1 VSFSGVYFIDASVI
15 YSFSYNSAKHNLAGV
30 LVKRILPLI
39 RSLFLAFLIGSF
51 FSGCAIFGDPTE
63 LDDTKGWPAQRIY
76 EAGALAMADK
86 DYDKALGY
94 FKKLESR
101 FPHGK
106 YATQAKLEIIYAH
119 YKKDDPVSTLV
130 AADRFIKIHPN
141 HPNVDYA
148 YYLKGLATFNERGI
162 VEKLTKQQINDRD
175 PKALKLSFAAF
186 KDLTERYP
194 KSRYYKD
201 ATQRMVYIVNTLA
214 QHEMHVARYYMNRK
228 AYLAALN
235 RAKYVLEYYPKSDS
249 VEQALMT
256 MVSAYDYMDL
266 ADLKDDTVR
275 VLKTNYP
282 DNPLLS
288 GKLVEEERV
297 WWKFWDSL

>member
-1 VSFSGVYFIDASVI
+1 M
-15 YSFSYNSAKHNLAGV
+15 
-30 LVKRILPLI
+30 KRILPLI
-39 RSLFLAFLIGSF
+39 QSFFLALLVGTALT
-51 FSGCAIFGDPTE
+51 GCAIFGAPTE
-63 LDDTKGWPAQRIY
+63 LDDTKGWPAERIY
-76 EAGALAMADK
+76 EAGATAMSDK

-106 YATQAKLEIIYAH
+106 YATQAKLEIIYANF
-119 YKKDDPVSTLV
+119 KKDDPVSTLV
-130 AADRFIKIHPN
+130 AAERFIKIHPN

-162 VEKLTKQQINDRD
+162 LEKITKQNINDRD

-201 ATQRMVYIVNTLA
+201 ATQRMVFIVNTLA
-214 QHEMHVARYYMNRK
+214 QHEMHVARYYMDRK

-235 RAKYVLEYYPKSDS
+235 RAKYVLEYYPKSDA
-249 VEQALMT
+249 VEDALVT

-266 ADLKDDTVR
+266 TDLKEDSIR

-282 DNPLLS
+282 ENPLIN
-288 GKLVEEERV
+288 GKLVQEERI
-297 WWKFWDSL
+297 WWKFWESL